1 MNTFGFFKKIIEA
14 LKSEEKT
21 DWLAMKT
28 MCEGCQETNKTC
40 LEKFSGKTEEQVKFL
55 QEQKLDLGVCRI
67 IVDIFCD

>member
-14 LKSEEKT
+14 LKSEKV
-21 DWLAMKT
+21 DWLTMKT

-40 LEKFSGKTEEQVKFL
+40 LEKFSGRNEEQVKIL